1 MIERAI
7 SNKIRQLSEK
17 FPIVTVTGPR
27 QSGKSTLLK
36 NLFPDYR
43 YVSLENPDMRSFA
56 SDDPNGFI
64 KTFNNHVII
73 DEAEREPSL
82 FSYLQT
88 HIDDVNE
95 SGMYLLAGSRNF
107 HLMAAIDQSLAGRTA
122 MRPVNCLKQSMS
134 RFSKA
139 FIPVFTI
146 RI

>member
-64 KTFNNHVII
+64 NI
-73 DEAEREPSL
+73 
-82 FSYLQT
+82 
-88 HIDDVNE
+88 
-95 SGMYLLAGSRNF
+95 
-107 HLMAAIDQSLAGRTA
+107 
-122 MRPVNCLKQSMS
+122 
-134 RFSKA
+134 
-139 FIPVFTI
+139 
-146 RI
+146 